1 MIMVVRNDRIV
12 NIAGVDE
19 GPSPN
24 SVDVLTADTNGFED
38 APFHLVVNC

>member
-1 MIMVVRNDRIV
+1 MVVRNDRIV

-19 GPSPN
+19 GSSAN
-24 SVDVLTADTNGFED
+24 SVDVLTADTDGFED